1 MEDHEG
7 NLRDEDVLVK
17 VEEHSRT
24 TLSRQ
29 VGEGVRIEEEEPGA
43 LLNSKSEFG
52 HNRGPHIRIEMGNTF
67 LRGEKVFVEGK
78 TREEL
83 EEELIEDEDREE
95 GEKEDMG
102 SAKGRR

>member
-1 MEDHEG
+1 MLREEDMWM
-7 NLRDEDVLVK
+7 K

-29 VGEGVRIEEEEPGA
+29 VGEGVRIEGEDPGA

-52 HNRGPHIRIEMGNTF
+52 HNRVPRIRVEMGNTI
-67 LRGEKVFVEGK
+67 LRGERAFEDGK

-83 EEELIEDEDREE
+83 EICLLYTSPSPRD
-95 GEKEDMG
+95 
-102 SAKGRR
+102 S